1 MRQKKKKGG
10 GKLFVLVCIL
20 AFICFFVLG
29 IVSKFW
35 IKPSWAKKYEAEMTP
50 ETEHCIRIS
59 LTGIRRSR
67 SLTSICLRTAQK
79 IIMVL
84 WCIFM
89 PGDLRREINPT
100 TGKCCHGFV
109 PRDMWR
115 RGSTIRSGRKNIRM
129 RAFIHS
135 RWKKRGCAESGRSS
149 GRYGYPVSEM
159 AAAGGSAGHTL
170 AMIYAYRDADASPV
184 PVKLLF
190 GAVGPSGFYA
200 EDWDIYGLDRDTEE
214 AREAA
219 AGLFGVMGGTELTP
233 EMIEDGSY
241 IEKMKPVSAVMWVDE
256 DTVPSVVA
264 YGNYDKVQP
273 FKGSLRLRKAYRKI
287 MWTISILN
295 APIRDTGF
303 RMTIKS
309 IRNIWRLSRRIWTNI
324 FRSGLLLRQKRKR
337 RRFPDKLLRRHT
349 VFFLEFPI
357 KVRQIGKSARHGYVE
372 YGAAALR

>member
-1 MRQKKKKGG
+1 M
-10 GKLFVLVCIL
+10 I
-20 AFICFFVLG
+20 
-29 IVSKFW
+29 
-35 IKPSWAKKYEAEMTP
+35 
-50 ETEHCIRIS
+50 
-59 LTGIRRSR
+59 
-67 SLTSICLRTAQK
+67 SICLRTAQK

-135 RWKKRGCAESGRSS
+135 RWKKKEAVPKVVEAAEE
-149 GRYGYPVSEM
+149 YGYPVSEM
-159 AAAGGSAGHTL
+159 AVAGGSAGHTL

-264 YGNYDKVQP
+264 YGKYDKVQP
-273 FKGSLRLRKAYRKI
+273 FKGSLRLRKAYQEYMETVEAYLDKYLPVR
-287 MWTISILN
+287 TS
-295 APIRDTGF
+295 APAETEA
-303 RMTIKS
+303 T
-309 IRNIWRLSRRIWTNI
+309 
-324 FRSGLLLRQKRKR
+324 
-337 RRFPDKLLRRHT
+337 
-349 VFFLEFPI
+349 
-357 KVRQIGKSARHGYVE
+357 
-372 YGAAALR
+372 ALP

>member
-50 ETEHCIRIS
+50 ETGTLYTDLSYGDKEEQKFDLYLPADGAKDHYGLVVYLHAGG
-59 LTGIRRSR
+59 LTTGDKSDDREVLSWLCSKGYVAAGINY
-67 SLTSICLRTAQK
+67 TLRTEEHPDASVYTQSMEK
-79 IIMVL
+79 K
-84 WCIFM
+84 
-89 PGDLRREINPT
+89 EA
-100 TGKCCHGFV
+100 V
-109 PRDMWR
+109 P
-115 RGSTIRSGRKNIRM
+115 KVVE
-129 RAFIHS
+129 A
-135 RWKKRGCAESGRSS
+135 AEE
-149 GRYGYPVSEM
+149 YGYPVSEM
-159 AAAGGSAGHTL
+159 AVAGGSAGHTL

-264 YGNYDKVQP
+264 YGKYDKVQP
-273 FKGSLRLRKAYRKI
+273 FKGSLRLRKAYQE
-287 MWTISILN
+287 N
-295 APIRDTGF
+295 HVDYQYFECPH
-303 RMTIKS
+303 
-309 IRNIWRLSRRIWTNI
+309 
-324 FRSGLLLRQKRKR
+324 SGHGLQNDNKVYQEYME
-337 RRFPDKLLRRHT
+337 T
-349 VFFLEFPI
+349 VE
-357 KVRQIGKSARHGYVE
+357 A
-372 YGAAALR
+372 